1 MASEILRDD
10 AERNRAAAVDHK
22 PEQYDPEQYDPE
34 EYDPEEYDPDADRN
48 TPADTDDSATAFVT
62 KGKARLEP
70 ILDGI
75 KATAL
80 RAGGVQGMALM
91 AVHGSLM
98 AYTST
103 LLNYMAGIGEEEDL
117 PEPRD
122 EMADS
127 KPNNPVEQAQLAA
140 HLNPDVAVPAAKEG
154 AGVTSSPL
162 VEVTAPQSQPVPSVK
177 LQTSATPQPVA
188 LPSVGQSVDTAVAAP
203 NPAPSQ
209 GPPEQIAVV
218 PQPLVSSPAEQ
229 AALLS

>member
-1 MASEILRDD
+1 MASDILRDD
-10 AERNRAAAVDHK
+10 AERNRGAAVDHE
-22 PEQYDPEQYDPE
+22 PAAYY
-34 EYDPEEYDPDADRN
+34 PDADWPDQAKQR
-48 TPADTDDSATAFVT
+48 PADADDSTTSFVT

-75 KATAL
+75 KTTAL

-91 AVHGSLM
+91 AVHNSLV
-98 AYTST
+98 AYTSA
-103 LLNYMAGIGEEEDL
+103 LLNYMAGIGEGEDL
-117 PEPRD
+117 SEPRD

-188 LPSVGQSVDTAVAAP
+188 LPSVGQSVETAVAAP

-218 PQPLVSSPAEQ
+218 PQPLVSAPAEQ
-229 AALLS
+229 ADLLS